1 MTKWLKCSFVTF
13 KLIILWSYT
22 TINLVEDVI
31 LLPKE
36 PLSLS
41 REKVTIQDIADS
53 LGLSRNTVSKALNNN
68 PSIPDETRSRVI
80 QKAVE
85 MKYKQFAFFEQE
97 IASAKKSGNIA
108 LLTANMPNN
117 SHFGT
122 SLLSGLEQKISS
134 VGFNLSIHMV
144 RENELKSPALPVNFD
159 KSKVDGI
166 VCIELFDENYSEFIT
181 SLEIPTL
188 FIDASAAL
196 TFYEMKADLLLMEN
210 THSTFSITKRL
221 IDEGVGPIG
230 FIGDYRHCMSFSERW
245 EGFNKAFFTAQIKPD
260 ESFCIL
266 EEDRYIADYKWLKQ
280 QLTSMK
286 KLPSAFVCAND
297 FIAIHVTRI
306 LKDLNIRIPEEVK
319 VCGFDNAP
327 ESRIIEPHLTTVHIH
342 RSEMGIL
349 AAEMLLK
356 RIENPYRPPQV
367 THVKTTPVFR
377 QSTGHA

>member
-1 MTKWLKCSFVTF
+1 M
-13 KLIILWSYT
+13 
-22 TINLVEDVI
+22 
-31 LLPKE
+31 
-36 PLSLS
+36 S

-68 PSIPDETRSRVI
+68 PSIPEETRSRVI
-80 QKAVE
+80 QKAIE

-188 FIDASAAL
+188 FIDASATL
-196 TFYEMKADLLLMEN
+196 SFSDMKADVLLMEN
-210 THSTFSITKRL
+210 THSTFRITKRL
-221 IDEGVGPIG
+221 IDEGVAPIG

-260 ESFCIL
+260 ESFCVL
-266 EEDRYIADYKWLKQ
+266 EEDRYIADYQWLKQ
-280 QLTSMK
+280 QLTK
-286 KLPSAFVCAND
+286 
-297 FIAIHVTRI
+297 
-306 LKDLNIRIPEEVK
+306 
-319 VCGFDNAP
+319 
-327 ESRIIEPHLTTVHIH
+327 
-342 RSEMGIL
+342 
-349 AAEMLLK
+349 
-356 RIENPYRPPQV
+356 
-367 THVKTTPVFR
+367 
-377 QSTGHA
+377 

>member
-1 MTKWLKCSFVTF
+1 
-13 KLIILWSYT
+13 
-22 TINLVEDVI
+22 
-31 LLPKE
+31 
-36 PLSLS
+36 LS

-97 IASAKKSGNIA
+97 IAPAKKSGNIA

-166 VCIELFDENYSEFIT
+166 VCIELFDENYTEFIT

-188 FIDASAAL
+188 FIDASADLA
-196 TFYEMKADLLLMEN
+196 FSEMKADLLLMEN
-210 THSTFSITKRL
+210 SHSTFRITKRL
-221 IDEGVGPIG
+221 IDEGVAPIG

-266 EEDRYIADYKWLKQ
+266 EEDRYIADYQWLKQ

-297 FIAIHVTRI
+297 FIAIHVIRI
-306 LKDLNIRIPEEVK
+306 LKDLNIRIPEEVM

-377 QSTGHA
+377 QSTGHAQ